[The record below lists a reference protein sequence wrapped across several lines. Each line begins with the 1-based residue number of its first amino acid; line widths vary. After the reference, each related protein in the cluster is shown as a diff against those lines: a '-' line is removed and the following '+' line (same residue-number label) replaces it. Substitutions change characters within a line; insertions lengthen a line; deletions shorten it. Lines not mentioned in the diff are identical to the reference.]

1 MRVRSAKQL
10 IIVLRERTQQSKEQ
24 RGSSV
29 SRDLS
34 RLCDLSG
41 RVRAKPRKRD
51 FRPWR
56 PLPTNSPPDCLV
68 PALATLCADKL
79 LTQFSPYFK
88 PRLPYKTKRA
98 NQLVCSFCWCG
109 KRDLNPYIKDTRPS
123 NVRVCRFRHSR
134 VERYLLYTKEF
145 QKSRGFAKKYFIF
158 FKIVFFDKKL
168 PLSPP
173 DLSKIVFICHSQFA
187 LTFSS
192 FNGKI
197 SLRYFCTE
205 CNITPR
211 VILCRFTYINVK
223 RFYL

>member
-68 PALATLCADKL
+68 LFALRL
-79 LTQFSPYFK
+79 LEQIASAIFSLLQAPSPLQNKKSK
-88 PRLPYKTKRA
+88 PIGLLFLLVRETGLEPVHQRYTPLKRARLPIPPLPRGTLLIIHERVSKVKGFFEKIFYFLK
-98 NQLVCSFCWCG
+98 NSFFHQKSDQTALKIG
-109 KRDLNPYIKDTRPS
+109 RKPQKKAAIEKA
-123 NVRVCRFRHSR
+123 
-134 VERYLLYTKEF
+134 
-145 QKSRGFAKKYFIF
+145 QKSRVKFWQKNKNFTQN
-158 FKIVFFDKKL
+158 L
-168 PLSPP
+168 
-173 DLSKIVFICHSQFA
+173 
-187 LTFSS
+187 LTFH
-192 FNGKI
+192 I
-197 SLRYFCTE
+197 LRS
-205 CNITPR
+205 I
-211 VILCRFTYINVK
+211 I
-223 RFYL
+223 YL